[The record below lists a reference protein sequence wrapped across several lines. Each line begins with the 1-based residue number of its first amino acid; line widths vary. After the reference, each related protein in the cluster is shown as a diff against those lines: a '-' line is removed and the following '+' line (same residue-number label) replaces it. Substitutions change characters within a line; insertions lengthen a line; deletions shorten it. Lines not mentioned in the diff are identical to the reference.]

1 MELTEAILARHSVR
15 SYTDQKIEGAV
26 REKLQLMVDQCCRES
41 GLHLQLVLDE
51 PRAFS
56 GRLARYGQFK
66 NVRNYLVLAGKKSPS
81 LEEACGYYGEK
92 IVLYAQQLGLNTCW
106 VGLTYSKIPGVFDV
120 GVDEKLVLVISIGY
134 GQDQGKPHKSKKSTE
149 VAHSKVQ
156 VPGWFRS
163 GVDYALLAP
172 TATNQQKFSLT
183 LLDQHTVRARAGL
196 GFFSKV
202 DLGIV
207 KYHFEI
213 GAGNADFRW
222 V

>member
-1 MELTEAILARHSVR
+1 MELTEAIRARHSVR
-15 SYTDQKIEGAV
+15 AYTDQRIEGPV

-41 GLHLQLVLDE
+41 GLHIQLILDE

-56 GRLARYGQFK
+56 GRPARYGHFT
-66 NVRNYLVLAGKKSPS
+66 NVRNYLVLAGKKSSS
-81 LEEACGYYGEK
+81 LEEDCGYFGEK

-106 VGLTYSKIPGVFDV
+106 VGLTYSKVPAAFTLGAN
-120 GVDEKLVLVISIGY
+120 EKMVLVIAIGY
-134 GQDQGKPHKSKKSTE
+134 GRDQGKPHRSKKSTD

-163 GVDYALLAP
+163 GVDCALLAP
-172 TATNQQKFSLT
+172 TATNQQKFTLT
-183 LLDQHTVRARAGL
+183 LMDQTTVRARAGL

-207 KYHFEI
+207 KYHFEV

-222 V
+222 E